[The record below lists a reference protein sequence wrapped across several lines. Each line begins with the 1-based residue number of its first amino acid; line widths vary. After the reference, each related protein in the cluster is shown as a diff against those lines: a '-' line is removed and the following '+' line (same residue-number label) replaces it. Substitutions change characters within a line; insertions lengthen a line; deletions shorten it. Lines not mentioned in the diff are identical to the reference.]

1 MENQTN
7 YKAIEIGP
15 MENIT
20 RVVLR
25 DSLSLTGAEISAN
38 RMPAG
43 KASAFAHS
51 HKRNEEIYL
60 FTAGKGLFWL
70 DGTIIQMKEGSI
82 VRVSPACIRALKAD
96 DSEPLSYFC
105 IQVDQ
110 GSLVQATRE
119 DGIISDMK
127 PQW

>member
-1 MENQTN
+1 MENQKN
-7 YKAIEIGP
+7 YNVTEIGP

-25 DSLSLTGAEISAN
+25 DTLSLTGAEISAN

-43 KASAFAHS
+43 KASAFAHA

-60 FTAGKGLFWL
+60 FTAGKGFFWL
-70 DGTIIQMKEGSI
+70 DGTIIPVKEGST
-82 VRVSPACIRALKAD
+82 VRVSPVCVRALKAD

-105 IQVDQ
+105 IQVDE

-119 DGIISDMK
+119 DGIISNVR

>member
-1 MENQTN
+1 MESQKN

-15 MENIT
+15 MEKIT
-20 RVVLR
+20 RVVLK
-25 DSLSLTGAEISAN
+25 DTLSLTGAEISAN

-60 FTAGKGLFWL
+60 FTAGKGFFWL
-70 DGTIIQMKEGSI
+70 DGTIIPVREGSI
-82 VRVSPACIRALKAD
+82 VRVSPECVRALKAD
-96 DSEPLSYFC
+96 ESEPLSYFC
-105 IQVDQ
+105 IQVDE

-119 DGIISDMK
+119 DGIISDVK
-127 PQW
+127 PKW

>member
-1 MENQTN
+1 MENQKN
-7 YKAIEIGP
+7 YSVTEIGP

-25 DSLSLTGAEISAN
+25 DTLSLTGAEISAN
-38 RMPAG
+38 RMSAG

-60 FTAGKGLFWL
+60 FTAGKGFFWL
-70 DGTIIQMKEGSI
+70 DGTIIPVRVGSI
-82 VRVSPACIRALKAD
+82 VRVSPVCVRALKAD
-96 DSEPLSYFC
+96 ESEPLSYFC
-105 IQVDQ
+105 IQVDKD
-110 GSLVQATRE
+110 SLVQATRE
-119 DGIISDMK
+119 DGIISDVK

>member
-1 MENQTN
+1 
-7 YKAIEIGP
+7 

-20 RVVLR
+20 RVLLK
-25 DSLSLTGAEISAN
+25 DTLSLTGAEISAN

-60 FTAGKGLFWL
+60 FTAGKGFFWL
-70 DGTIIQMKEGSI
+70 DGTIIPVREGST
-82 VRVSPACIRALKAD
+82 VRVSPVCVRALKAD
-96 DSEPLSYFC
+96 ESEPLSYFC
-105 IQVDQ
+105 IQVDE

-119 DGIISDMK
+119 DGIISDIK
-127 PQW
+127 LQW